1 MKEWDQ
7 ITKKARQQKQRMKRK
22 DIEKIRERAVSALCN
37 YPVNSAYV
45 NIRAEDLEAVC
56 NALLEKMPEPQME
69 MTFLNV

>member
-1 MKEWDQ
+1 
-7 ITKKARQQKQRMKRK
+7 MKRK

-56 NALLEKMPEPQME
+56 DALLEKMPEPQME